1 MRYNY
6 LKDQL
11 CSQFINSL
19 SDDLRKR
26 QKVEVNKVRI
36 LSFLSDGSTNAG
48 ILKEEAV
55 YVGNIL
61 HGGAMTQ
68 FASVENLN
76 KSDAVGILKVINEVL
91 LGLES
96 SDTLNDE
103 EYLNNVYA
111 KLVNSNFDGG
121 SVMNESVSGG
131 ANENERKT
139 KWFNLYALYSP
150 SIKADS
156 EIFDQI

>member
-1 MRYNY
+1 M
-6 LKDQL
+6 
-11 CSQFINSL
+11 
-19 SDDLRKR
+19 
-26 QKVEVNKVRI
+26 EVNKVRI

-55 YVGNIL
+55 YAGNIL

-68 FASVENLN
+68 FASVKNLN

-103 EYLNNVYA
+103 EKLNNFYA

-121 SVMNESVSGG
+121 SVMNGSISGVQTRMK
-131 ANENERKT
+131 ERQNGLMCTHCTAHRLK
-139 KWFNLYALYSP
+139 LIVRD
-150 SIKADS
+150 SIKFDNYLDRVD
-156 EIFDQI
+156 EIISNIFKFYYYQPLLTI